1 MLPEKFYQARG
12 WLLRER
18 PYFAS
23 LILALRPRLDETVR
37 TMAVD
42 AKARLYVSPSF
53 LDRISVQEAAGVLL
67 HEGLHILLS
76 HFQRRGDR
84 NPQAW
89 NIAADLEIND
99 DILRDKIPLPK
110 EGIWPEKFG
119 FPNNLLAEEYYD
131 RFPVQEIELSDP
143 DLDPRGDGDEEDGE
157 GGLTE
162 AQLDVIRRRVAEA
175 IAEEAKRNPGSVPA
189 GLERW
194 ARELLQPSV
203 PWQKV
208 LASLVRG
215 ALLRARGRQD
225 YRLDGR
231 NRRQALS
238 PVVLPRL
245 RSPEPRILVLIDA
258 SGSIQDQ
265 ELGQFLGEIAG
276 ILRATGA
283 GVDVASGDTE
293 LASFERGVLDPRKIR
308 IRGGGGTDLGEILG
322 QIRGKGK
329 WDLVVVLTDGW
340 TPWPPAN
347 PLSPTRV
354 LVVTTDKPG
363 PDWAKTIKIG
373 KGA

>member
-1 MLPEKFYQARG
+1 MLPEKFFQARA

-18 PYFAS
+18 PYFSS
-23 LILALRPRLDETVR
+23 LILALQPRIDEEIR

-42 AKARLYVSPSF
+42 ARGRLYIAPEF
-53 LDRISVQEAAGVLL
+53 LERISIAEAAGVLL
-67 HEGLHILLS
+67 HEGLHILFS

-84 NPQAW
+84 DPQAW

-99 DILRDKIPLPK
+99 DILKDRIPLPK
-110 EGIWPEKFG
+110 EGIWPSKFG
-119 FPNNLLAEEYYD
+119 LPENLLAEEYYD
-131 RFPVQEIELSDP
+131 RFPVQEIEIGEM
-143 DLDPRGDGDEEDGE
+143 DLDPRGDGDGEGE
-157 GGLTE
+157 GGLSE

-175 IAEEAKRNPGSVPA
+175 VAEQARRQPGSVPA

-194 ARELLQPSV
+194 ARELLSPSI

-208 LASLVRG
+208 LSSLVRG

-231 NRRQALS
+231 NRRQSLS

-258 SGSIQDQ
+258 SGSVQDQ
-265 ELGQFLGEIAG
+265 ELGQFLAEIAG
-276 ILRATGA
+276 IVRAIGA

-293 LASFERGVLDPRKIR
+293 LQSFERGVLDPRKVR
-308 IRGGGGTDLGEILG
+308 VRGGGGTDLGEILT
-322 QIRGKGK
+322 QVRGKGR

-340 TPWPPAN
+340 TPWPDSN
-347 PLSPTRV
+347 PLAPV
-354 LVVTTDKPG
+354 PVVVATTDKDG
-363 PDWAKTIKIG
+363 PDWARTVRIG